1 VRAAILF
8 AALALCVPA
17 SAYFGLAPAW
27 ADEADG
33 IDCAHAMAQQDMNIC
48 ADKDY
53 RKADAELNR
62 AYKTAMAGLDAPNRD
77 LLRASE
83 RAWIG
88 YRDAQCTFEN
98 APNQGGSIYPL
109 VYAGCL
115 TTLTRA
121 RTKEIRGG
129 QQ

>member
-1 VRAAILF
+1 MRAAILI
-8 AALALCVPA
+8 AALALC
-17 SAYFGLAPAW
+17 APALAH

-53 RKADAELNR
+53 QKADAALNR
-62 AYKTAMAGLDAPNRD
+62 AYKAAMAGLGAPDRD

-98 APNQGGSIYPL
+98 APNQGGSIYPM

-115 TTLTRA
+115 TTLTKA
-121 RTKEIRGG
+121 RTKELKDG

>member
-1 VRAAILF
+1 MRRVLIGA
-8 AALALCVPA
+8 AALALLALVPA
-17 SAYFGLAPAW
+17 R

-62 AYKTAMAGLDAPNRD
+62 VYKKTVAGLDGHSRD
-77 LLRASE
+77 LLRASQRE
-83 RAWIG
+83 WIKF
-88 YRDAQCTFEN
+88 RDAECIYQSAQNE
-98 APNQGGSIYPL
+98 GGSIYPL

-115 TTLTRA
+115 TALTME
-121 RTKEIRGG
+121 RTKQIKAG

>member
-1 VRAAILF
+1 MTFRSGLLV
-8 AALALCVPA
+8 AALAMPALLSLVPA
-17 SAYFGLAPAW
+17 L

-33 IDCAHAMAQQDMNIC
+33 IDCNNAMTQTDMNIC

-62 AYKTAMAGLDAPNRD
+62 TYKKTMTGLDAHSRD
-77 LLRASE
+77 LLKAAQRE
-83 RAWIG
+83 WIKF
-88 YRDAQCTFEN
+88 RDAECTYQSAQNE
-98 APNQGGSIYPL
+98 GGSIYPM

-115 TTLTRA
+115 TTLTQA
-121 RTKEIRGG
+121 RTKQLNEG